1 MSTQSSRQGDRAQ
14 HARNAAN
21 TRYRYIRQLHLWLGA
36 WGAIAALVF
45 GITGLLMNHR
55 FGDNPWPQGKSEEAG
70 KVAFAVPASAAGSAE
85 DLSQW
90 LRQTH
95 GLDAHTIRKPR
106 PESGGSRGGQD
117 GDSRPI
123 TAAKWNL
130 SGGSARNSWSAEF
143 TAGSAEITV
152 KQSRQT
158 PLAVFN
164 RLHKGVGGGKIWIL
178 LSDSYAIAMVVLGLS
193 GIWMW
198 ARGRT
203 PRQMAF
209 SVMGLGIAVL
219 ASILALAFS

>member
-1 MSTQSSRQGDRAQ
+1 MNTATANTATRPAR
-14 HARNAAN
+14 HRNAAQ
-21 TRYRYIRQLHLWLGA
+21 TRYLFIRQLHLWLGA

-55 FGDNPWPQGKSEEAG
+55 FGDNPWPQGKSEETG
-70 KVAFAVPASAAGSAE
+70 KVAFVVPASAAGSAE
-85 DLSQW
+85 ALSQW
-90 LRQTH
+90 LLDTH

-106 PESGGSRGGQD
+106 PDEGARKEGGGEGRAE
-117 GDSRPI
+117 
-123 TAAKWNL
+123 AAAPKWNL

-143 TAGSAEITV
+143 TAGGSEITV
-152 KQSRQT
+152 KHSQQT

-164 RLHKGVGGGKIWIL
+164 RLHKGVGGGLVWTL
-178 LSDSYAIAMVVLGLS
+178 LSDSYAIAMVVLGIS

-203 PRQMAF
+203 PRQMLF

-219 ASILALAFS
+219 ASVLALAFS

>member
-1 MSTQSSRQGDRAQ
+1 MSSQTPRQVDR
-14 HARNAAN
+14 ARNAAN

-55 FGDNPWPQGKSEEAG
+55 FGDNPWPQGKSEEVG
-70 KVAFAVPASAAGSAE
+70 RMQFEVPASAAGSAE
-85 DLSQW
+85 ALSQW

-106 PESGGSRGGQD
+106 PDGEARDRRGSER
-117 GDSRPI
+117 
-123 TAAKWNL
+123 AAPKWNL

-143 TAGSAEITV
+143 TAGAGEITV

-164 RLHKGVGGGKIWIL
+164 RLHKGVGGGTAWIL
-178 LSDSYAIAMVVLGLS
+178 LSDSYAIAMVVLGIS

-198 ARGRT
+198 VRGRT
-203 PRQMAF
+203 LRQMVL

-219 ASILALAFS
+219 ASVLALAFS